1 MSEQQQIASQG
12 IFITLEGSEGVGKS
26 TNLAFIEQWLTEQGH
41 QPIVTREPGGTPMAE
56 EVRELLLAPRE
67 ENVSEKAELL
77 LMFAAR
83 AQHLDSK
90 IKPALAQGRC
100 VVSDRFT
107 DATYAYQG
115 YARGV
120 NLDWI
125 GQLETLV
132 QEDLRPDLTIL
143 LDVSIE
149 VAMQRVSMRGE
160 MDRFEREKAEFFEKV
175 RQGYLARAAAEPERF
190 AVIDAGQPLESVKA
204 DIAAALDAFF
214 SSASTNTSRS
224 AKNARLN
231 G

>member
-1 MSEQQQIASQG
+1 MSEQQSIASQG
-12 IFITLEGSEGVGKS
+12 VFITLEGSEGVGKS

-67 ENVSEKAELL
+67 ESVSEKAELL

-132 QEDLRPDLTIL
+132 QEDLRPDLTVL
-143 LDVSIE
+143 LDVSID
-149 VAMQRVSMRGE
+149 VAMQRVSSRGE
-160 MDRFEREKAEFFEKV
+160 MDRFEQEKAEFFEKV
-175 RQGYLARAAAEPERF
+175 RQGYLTRAAAEPERF
-190 AVIDAGQPLESVKA
+190 AVIDAGQPLEAVKT
-204 DIAAALDAFF
+204 DIAAALSAFF
-214 SSASTNTSRS
+214 AASTAHSTE
-224 AKNARLN
+224 A
-231 G
+231 